1 MPANVWCKGDLVGTR
16 FHKFVVLSHREDPDP
31 AVSSTLLAKQMTHSV
46 QTADSHYYVDSGFP
60 RQGGVGVFLSGMRH
74 PSSSSS
80 LSIAPIPP
88 TPPVAR
94 QAIPPKALGPSKPP
108 VLTTDMSVLQKR
120 LLHLFVDTLTE
131 GVCPE
136 LAMVSSTLKV
146 EPTLVDVAPGT
157 AMAYLKSRI
166 TTTTATTTTIT
177 SKSVVE
183 EHQAWLASRRP
194 LPPGP
199 SQARLR
205 MFSDCQTA
213 PLTPP
218 PHT

>member
-146 EPTLVDVAPGT
+146 EPTLVDVDPGT
-157 AMAYLKSRI
+157 AMNYLKSRV
-166 TTTTATTTTIT
+166 TTTTTTTTTIT

-183 EHQAWLASRRP
+183 EHQAWVASRWP
-194 LPPGP
+194 LPPGQ